1 MLKLQ
6 YSVYINL
13 NARFEWVKIHTKDLE
28 QVKQTQH
35 VPNVH
40 IYISLSFSSLILCQY
55 LICTHKR

>member
-40 IYISLSFSSLILCQY
+40 IYIIIVFFVNTLSIFNLHS
-55 LICTHKR
+55 